1 MHFDSF
7 DSTVHFH
14 VYGKGQFVHVSFHP
28 EAGSSQSGKRCDQ
41 PIYDNCL
48 TIVTRILLNPSS
60 AIAVSGC
67 SVFFHWYLPLQQFCQ
82 VRNVQMESKK
92 ADIAKNKH
100 PVTMAELLVAHI
112 QP

>member
-1 MHFDSF
+1 MRDEQPLLVLPAALPTTGRHTAYSP
-7 DSTVHFH
+7 
-14 VYGKGQFVHVSFHP
+14 GP
-28 EAGSSQSGKRCDQ
+28 ESSKTGKRCDQ
-41 PIYDNCL
+41 PVLDNCL
-48 TIVTRILLNPSS
+48 TFVTRILPNPSL